1 LYLIINA
8 LKRDIN
14 CLSTHLQAIE
24 SQNTSRKSI
33 VLLNKL
39 LLIQLIYHF
48 KHKLGVNQ
56 RFVSIG
62 CQTSDEWV
70 YAMTTTRHGHQLSAI
85 NENTSHRRDSRRSG
99 HHLMDTNAQKSATTD
114 AMSGRYV
121 FRGVFDK
128 QLIINRLIHS
138 MDRLY
143 ECSLDGCD
151 HQKFNK
157 KDALTRHQL
166 RRHPNELPDIPWI
179 ACSEP
184 GCQYRSK
191 CSFYMTRHMKR
202 HPHLHVCPHTGCRFK
217 TKYEYS
223 LDRHLK
229 TCKAGEPGSSGQVCD
244 YNSRV
249 CVKRL
254 AVNLMVNTIEQKL
267 QTIGNTSK
275 DTTEGMSESND
286 RQMDC
291 DINSGFGHKTSGNL
305 ID

>member
-1 LYLIINA
+1 MSQNFDDLSQLSRDELYLIINT

-24 SQNTSRKSI
+24 SQNTSR
-33 VLLNKL
+33 
-39 LLIQLIYHF
+39 
-48 KHKLGVNQ
+48 VNQ
-56 RFVSIG
+56 RFASIG

-99 HHLMDTNAQKSATTD
+99 HHLMDTNAQKSATND
-114 AMSGRYV
+114 AMSG
-121 FRGVFDK
+121 
-128 QLIINRLIHS
+128 
-138 MDRLY
+138 RLY

-179 ACSEP
+179 ACAEP

-202 HPHLHVCPHTGCRFK
+202 HPHFHVCPHTGCRFK

-229 TCKAGEPGSSGQVCD
+229 TCKAGEPGSSGQ
-244 YNSRV
+244 
-249 CVKRL
+249 
-254 AVNLMVNTIEQKL
+254 KL

-275 DTTEGMSESND
+275 NTTEGMSESND

-291 DINSGFGHKTSGNL
+291 DINRGFGHKTSGDL